1 MVDYNASFK
10 RPFSD
15 WKKLIIGCLFSIVP
29 IINFFAIGYVL
40 RMISSTL
47 KKDTMHLPE
56 WNKFGNLFVKG
67 LMTFFI
73 TILYFLP
80 AIVIMVIALV
90 PIVMTIIDM
99 GGYTVPEQVM
109 MELINQEMVSM
120 TSFTWLMILAGVLML
135 ISSYFLPI
143 AIINYVKK
151 NKFSKAFEIS
161 VISKKI
167 FTGKYFL
174 AWVLVLLLSLIASML
189 GDVVYVGFVLE
200 AFAGFIV
207 YIIGF
212 TLITQ
217 VYTETK

>member
-29 IINFFAIGYVL
+29 IVNFFAIGYVL

-47 KKDTMHLPE
+47 KKDLVKLPE

-73 TILYFLP
+73 AILYFLP
-80 AIVIMVIALV
+80 AIIIMVVALV
-90 PIVMTIIDM
+90 PIVIDVVSTA
-99 GGYTVPEQVM
+99 GYNVPEEVV
-109 MELINQEMVSM
+109 MELINQEMVSL
-120 TSFTWLMILAGVLML
+120 TSFTWLMILAGALMF

-161 VISKKI
+161 VFKKV
-167 FTGKYFL
+167 FTLKYFL
-174 AWVLVLLLSLIASML
+174 AWILILFLSLIASML
-189 GDVVYVGFVLE
+189 GDVIYVGFILE

-207 YIIGF
+207 YVIGF
-212 TLITQ
+212 TLLTQ